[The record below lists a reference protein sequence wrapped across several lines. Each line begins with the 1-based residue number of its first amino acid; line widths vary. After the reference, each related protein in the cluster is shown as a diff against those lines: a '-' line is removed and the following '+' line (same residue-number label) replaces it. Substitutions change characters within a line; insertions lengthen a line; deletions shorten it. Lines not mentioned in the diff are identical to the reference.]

1 MVYLIRTDQ
10 FDFYKIDDSI
20 VQIRSYNRTIFNL
33 IHSMVALQDYQYI
46 SPDIYLRL
54 EAESPIKH
62 EYFDG
67 EVFAMA
73 GASDAHVTIA
83 LNMASLLLTHLKGSG
98 CRVYMSDMKA
108 RVEEHNRFFYP
119 DVMVTCD
126 RRDTETELYK
136 RFPKLVIEVL
146 SDSTEAFD
154 RGGKF
159 EEYQSL
165 ETLEEYVLINQ
176 KRSRID
182 CFRRNEDSTWSLHSF
197 NSGNFTIASVDFEG
211 AIEDVYENVVLAA
224 IER

>member
-1 MVYLIRTDQ
+1 
-10 FDFYKIDDSI
+10 
-20 VQIRSYNRTIFNL
+20 
-33 IHSMVALQDYQYI
+33 MVALQDYQYI
-46 SPDIYLRL
+46 SADVYLKL
-54 EAESPIKH
+54 EAESPVKH
-62 EYFDG
+62 EYFNG

-83 LNMASLLLTHLKGSG
+83 GNIFALLLGHLRGSG

-136 RFPKLVIEVL
+136 SFPKIIIEVL

-182 CFRRNEDSTWSLHSF
+182 CFRRNKDNYWELHSF
-197 NSGNFTIASVDFEG
+197 NSGNFTIASVDFKG

-224 IER
+224 IEK